1 MDVLPRYVASGASVL
16 VEIGISGIQLP
27 IVDDDRMINGCV
39 MYISRWVELIVVK
52 QILGFGVIILLI

>member
-1 MDVLPRYVASGASVL
+1 VDVLPRYVASGASVL